1 MRCLAQPFLVCRL
14 YTGGFYCLF
23 VCFAYTCVPE
33 MIGVSQHFLSPVL
46 HWAAGVSALKR
57 LRSMLTI
64 PQIFG
69 QPTTIISYWVTGDV
83 F

>member
-1 MRCLAQPFLVCRL
+1 MQIGLNSTVAF
-14 YTGGFYCLF
+14 GGAI
-23 VCFAYTCVPE
+23 FAYTCVPE
-33 MIGVSQHFLSPVL
+33 MIGGSQHFLSPVL